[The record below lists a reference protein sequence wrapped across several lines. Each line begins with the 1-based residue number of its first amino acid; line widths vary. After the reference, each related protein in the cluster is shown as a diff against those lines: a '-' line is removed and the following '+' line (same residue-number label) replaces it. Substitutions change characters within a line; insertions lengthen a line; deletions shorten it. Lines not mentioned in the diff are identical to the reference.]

1 MEIVFIGIGS
11 NVGERDQH
19 IQDAITLLENDTGI
33 RIEAVSSLRETD
45 PVGGPPQ
52 GPYLNGVIKVKTLY
66 SAYELLRRLQRIE
79 FVLGRSRTVEN
90 GPRTI
95 DLDILLYG
103 DERIE
108 EEDLKI
114 PHPKMYERDFVL
126 TPLFEIAPE
135 LKDEIASFKSHT
147 TQGHKVTRGE

>member
-11 NVGERDQH
+11 NVGDRDQH
-19 IQDAITLLENDTGI
+19 IQDAITLLKNDTGV
-33 RIEAVSSLRETD
+33 RIEAVSSLVETY

-52 GPYLNGVIKVKTLY
+52 GLYLNGAIKIKTHY

-79 FVLGRSRTVEN
+79 YVLGRSRTVEN

-103 DERIE
+103 DEKID

-114 PHPKMYERDFVL
+114 PHPKMHERAFVL
-126 TPLFEIAPE
+126 EPLFEVAPE
-135 LKDEIASFKSHT
+135 LKDEIEGFKSHT